1 MKKLIILPLL
11 TLLATV
17 GFAQFKSLQYFRP
30 YDQSGINVFE
40 PTKIDSIK
48 FDGMRVRVG
57 GGFAM
62 QFQALKHANTA
73 KNLVELGTDFNLPT
87 ANLNLDV
94 QLHDG
99 VRMHLRTFL
108 SARHHNEAWIKGG
121 YMQIDKLDFIKPG
134 FLGGFME
141 VASIRIG
148 LDEFNYGDAHFRR
161 SDNAQALVNPFVE
174 NYIMDSYSTEAFG
187 ELTIQKN
194 GLIAMIGLTNGK
206 LNQNVITN
214 AASNAITADNKPS
227 LLAKIGYDNQLS
239 DDLRVRLT
247 GSIYRN
253 QGVNTGTWL
262 YGGDRAGS
270 RYYKVMTTKTF
281 VDDPATPAVNEAA
294 ASITTDFDGRFNARF
309 TKLTAI
315 QINPFVKFKGLEFFG
330 VYEIANG
337 GADILA
343 TEAVPA
349 SPPKVARPATPA
361 TTEGSF
367 TQIGAELIYR
377 FGASENFYVGAKYNT
392 VSGRQREDGLVIFEN
407 ATPDK
412 TLNVIPSDDLQISR
426 LNFAAG
432 WFMTENIVTKVEY
445 VTQEYKGN
453 AWIGSNA
460 RFGGGKFKGI
470 VIEAVISF

>member
-62 QFQALKHANTA
+62 QFQAIEHSNTA
-73 KNLVELGTDFNLPT
+73 GNLVELGTDFNLPT

-99 VRMHLRTFL
+99 VRMHLRTYL

-121 YMQIDKLDFIKPG
+121 YIQIDKLDFISPG
-134 FLGGFME
+134 FLSGFME
-141 VASIRIG
+141 MASIRIG

-161 SDNAQALVNPFVE
+161 SDNAQAIYNPFVE
-174 NYIMDSYSTEAFG
+174 NYIMDGFSTEAFG
-187 ELTIQKN
+187 ELTIQKS
-194 GLIAMIGLTNGK
+194 GFIGMLGLTNGK

-214 AASNAITADNKPS
+214 AATNTTAADNKPS
-227 LLAKIGYDNQLS
+227 LLAKIGYDSQLS

-253 QGVNTGTWL
+253 QGVSTGTWL

-270 RYYKVMTTKTF
+270 RYYKVMTTKSIP
-281 VDDPATPAVNEAA
+281 DDPTTPANEAVA
-294 ASITTDFDGRFNARF
+294 TQTADFDGRYNARF

-330 VYEIANG
+330 VYEIADG
-337 GADILA
+337 AADIPA
-343 TEAVPA
+343 AGAVA
-349 SPPKVARPATPA
+349 A
-361 TTEGSF
+361 TTEGAF
-367 TQIGAELIYR
+367 TQLGAELIYR
-377 FGASENFYVGAKYNT
+377 FGATENFYLGGKYNT
-392 VSGRQREDGLVIFEN
+392 VSGKQREDAVDNLE
-407 ATPDK
+407 
-412 TLNVIPSDDLQISR
+412 ISR

-453 AWIGSNA
+453 AWTG
-460 RFGGGKFKGI
+460 RFAGGKFNGLI
-470 VIEAVISF
+470 IEAVISF